1 MNTRPFSELVIE
13 GPFLLVKGFLVG
25 FLSCAKP
32 EGKYFF
38 HRKSGIRRETLKDF
52 LKDFFELDNYVHLC
66 LETELVDQ
74 FLGAAKFYQEKTGM
88 KVQSV
93 RSIRSASFSI
103 AYEFYNEKLAGK
115 AKKMLQDLPSGVKI
129 TDYAPLEIKDERGEG
144 IEAYAP
150 LHKFTSRGKGEV
162 VGDFGGVLELYLTI
176 KRSDISES
184 IICSDVRLDLE
195 ENEAG

>member
-1 MNTRPFSELVIE
+1 MNPRPFSEIVIE
-13 GPFLLVKGFLVG
+13 GPFMLVKGFLVG

-32 EGKYFF
+32 DGQYFF

-74 FLGAAKFYQEKTGM
+74 FLEAAKFYQEKTGM
-88 KVQSV
+88 KMQSV
-93 RSIRSASFSI
+93 KAIRSASFTI
-103 AYEFYNEKLAGK
+103 AYEFYNEELAEK
-115 AKKMLQDLPSGVKI
+115 AKKMLRDLPPDVRI
-129 TDYAPLEIKDERGEG
+129 TDYVPREIKENTGEG

-150 LHKFTSRGKGEV
+150 LHQFTSRGKGKV
-162 VGDFGGVLELYLTI
+162 VGDFGGVLELYLRI

-184 IICSDVRLDLE
+184 FICSDVRLQLE
-195 ENEAG
+195 ENGAA